1 MNGSTPTSVHPARN
15 ADGRLEIFGGGLHSW
30 QNRPNSDWRAWYL
43 L

>member
-1 MNGSTPTSVHPARN
+1 MSVHPARN

-30 QNRPNSDWRAWYL
+30 QNRPNSDWSAWYL